1 MTEMK
6 EITLT
11 AIYEEA
17 EEGGYIGYV
26 AELPGANAQG
36 ETLQETRENL
46 VDAVMLILETNR
58 EEAERRLAA
67 TAKVGR
73 DSEGNKRAFGLARCL
88 TMKRRDLL
96 RYPEAHGRVFLREV
110 HDIRFIRTWRTVLLS
125 AVPRHRHVKRG
136 LVRKIC
142 DDLDV
147 PRPTGF

>member
-1 MTEMK
+1 VSQEVLTTTEMK

-26 AELPGANAQG
+26 AELPGVNAQG

-67 TAKVGR
+67 TAKVTR
-73 DSEGNKRAFGLARCL
+73 ERLVLRAA
-88 TMKRRDLL
+88 
-96 RYPEAHGRVFLREV
+96 
-110 HDIRFIRTWRTVLLS
+110 
-125 AVPRHRHVKRG
+125 
-136 LVRKIC
+136 
-142 DDLDV
+142 
-147 PRPTGF
+147 